1 MRTKLLV
8 FTILVVAVLVL
19 VLWPR
24 HRIGQRPFRPSAAR
38 ARAAA
43 TQPAGAPAGVP
54 LPSVRTLRLAVQGPD
69 GGDLG
74 TAALAPGDTAS
85 IAGTDY
91 RLVVTEFYTHWN
103 WNKGPVNL
111 SYEERNPAVRVDV
124 LGPDSLLYYQWAFRD
139 MPFFRRGLMGGHR
152 GTSKQLALSLLSYD
166 GLTLPDSPARGD

>member
-8 FTILVVAVLVL
+8 FATLVVAVLIL

-24 HRIGQRPFRPSAAR
+24 HQVGRRPPVPSAGRSEVGATPPAR
-38 ARAAA
+38 
-43 TQPAGAPAGVP
+43 TSTSVP
-54 LPSVRTLRLAVQGPD
+54 LPSIQTVRLAVQGPD

-74 TAALAPGDTAS
+74 TLATAPGDTA
-85 IAGTDY
+85 AVPGTDY

-124 LGPDSLLYYQWAFRD
+124 LEADSLLYYQWAFRD

-152 GTSKQLALSLLSYD
+152 GTSNQLALSLLSYD
-166 GLTLPDSPARGD
+166 GLTLPGSPAEGD